1 LNNGRQKIKRG
12 QTFLTGKAIN
22 SEIIIDDIEVI
33 VDNKGDSIFGEVT
46 NIKRVTMK
54 FYNYHSYIKITKVF
68 ISYSNHCPCIK
79 F

>member
-1 LNNGRQKIKRG
+1 LNKGRQKIKRG

-46 NIKRVTMK
+46 
-54 FYNYHSYIKITKVF
+54 
-68 ISYSNHCPCIK
+68 
-79 F
+79 